1 MLYRYRSRRYTELT
15 ISYSELFKKGKQI
28 KQNRNNNH
36 AQWHPIHKYIK
47 YEPYFCTYYV
57 IKLYNI
63 CKFFCYIT
71 FKTIQNIIETHP
83 LFTLNLIINFWNC

>member
-36 AQWHPIHKYIK
+36 AQWHPIHKYNTSHIFA
-47 YEPYFCTYYV
+47 YIMLSNSTISVNFFV
-57 IKLYNI
+57 ILLLKQYKILLKHI
-63 CKFFCYIT
+63 HC
-71 FKTIQNIIETHP
+71 
-83 LFTLNLIINFWNC
+83 LL